1 MYLRFDDLSLAVG
14 VEPVYIYLT
23 VKVTNV
29 ADNRVIQHLKQ
40 GLVTFLVRLFQEYWT
55 PHSLQEGCK
64 GGV

>member
-29 ADNRVIQHLKQ
+29 ADNRVIQHPKQ
-40 GLVTFLVRLFQEYWT
+40 GLVTFLVRLFQDNTLTAYRR
-55 PHSLQEGCK
+55 
-64 GGV
+64 GVKEVCE